1 MIATNA
7 NPIPVF
13 PEVPSIIVPPGFN
26 RPSASASSIIFT
38 AILSFTEFP
47 GLKVSTLAST
57 NASTPATTL
66 FSFTNG
72 VLPIVPNIFSEYFI

>member
-1 MIATNA
+1 MMATNA

-13 PEVPSIIVPPGFN
+13 PEVPSMIVPPGFN
-26 RPSASASSIIFT
+26 LPSASASSIIFT

-47 GLKVSTLAST
+47 GLNVSTLAST
-57 NASTPATTL
+57 KASTSAVTL

-72 VLPIVPNIFSEYFI
+72 VLPIVPNIFSA